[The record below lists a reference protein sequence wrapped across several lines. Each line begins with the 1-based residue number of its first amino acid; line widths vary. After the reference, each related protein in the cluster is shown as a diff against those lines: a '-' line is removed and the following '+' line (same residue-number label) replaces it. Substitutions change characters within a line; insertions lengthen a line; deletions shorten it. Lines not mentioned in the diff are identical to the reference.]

1 MKKKLI
7 IFAII
12 ALILYVG
19 TASFSLIKTGER
31 STVSYPL
38 SKELKE
44 RIVNETHE
52 LDEIDILNYG
62 LELTDELLEF
72 DETNNIKE
80 GKANC
85 VGYALLC
92 ANIMNYGLKVN
103 NLEGTCKPVVGYV
116 EWGGLNLCTI
126 LKAIAPKKYKAFVN
140 DHDFVEYDLVNSTIF
155 FDPTL
160 YDLLGERAMC
170 SEDKQD
176 R

>member
-12 ALILYVG
+12 AVILYVG

-52 LDEIDILNYG
+52 LDEIDILNYS

-116 EWGGLNLCTI
+116 KLLGVNLCNV
-126 LKAIAPKKYKAFVN
+126 LKCCMPTKRWENFVK
-140 DHDFVEYDLVNSTIF
+140 DHDFVEYHIDAQTIF
-155 FDPTL
+155 CDASA
-160 YDLLGERAMC
+160 YDLIFNDCMTI
-170 SEDKQD
+170 K
-176 R
+176 